1 VYAPTNDQL
10 KPGASARF
18 GHQFR
23 TWIEECPQCHFD
35 IITHSLGG
43 AVIAYWLGA
52 YAEAR
57 DVKAIHSVITI
68 DSPVNGV
75 DAWGDA
81 SALSAFHVP
90 NIGLIRD
97 AIFGTTGQVAQDL
110 NDTNFGQVARR
121 AADNVDMRCISN
133 LNDMLIPSQWA
144 TIQPVGA
151 TIITYKTLNDS
162 VPTTVKGPCENLVD
176 HYTVED
182 PFDITFIN
190 QLIKALAISP
200 KAAIPDQTVLANAH
214 NKPLDNVSVWVP
226 VVEQIARDTPKW
238 SAANTPFAADL
249 QLVTRSPFLTPGAEA
264 PIEVRL
270 LNRGNSP
277 WEVNKVSLRL
287 VDGTAFSLA
296 NDQPLP
302 EQVNPGEEI
311 PLRLKISVPKTPGV
325 YPSRWQLVHGT
336 TYFGPKIKLDLV
348 VLPAGRDQSGAVT
361 EPIAVMRGLIDKLAA
376 DVRARIEEEIRRLEE
391 AAARGASSALR
402 RRAGARSCDR
412 RPGRMAA
419 PRAAG

>member
-1 VYAPTNDQL
+1 
-10 KPGASARF
+10 
-18 GHQFR
+18 
-23 TWIEECPQCHFD
+23 
-35 IITHSLGG
+35 
-43 AVIAYWLGA
+43 
-52 YAEAR
+52 
-57 DVKAIHSVITI
+57 
-68 DSPVNGV
+68 
-75 DAWGDA
+75 
-81 SALSAFHVP
+81 
-90 NIGLIRD
+90 
-97 AIFGTTGQVAQDL
+97 
-110 NDTNFGQVARR
+110 
-121 AADNVDMRCISN
+121 MRCISN

-200 KAAIPDQTVLANAH
+200 KAAIPDQNVLANAH

-287 VDGTAFSLA
+287 VDGTAFRLA

-311 PLRLKISVPKTPGV
+311 PLRLKISVTKTPGV

-361 EPIAVMRGLIDKLAA
+361 APIAVMRGLIDKLAA
-376 DVRARIEEEIRRLEE
+376 DVRARIEEEIRCLEE
-391 AAARGASSALR
+391 AAAREALR
-402 RRAGARSCDR
+402 QLCGAVPALVLATGGLVAWRRRVQPDSGEEDGHES
-412 RPGRMAA
+412 
-419 PRAAG
+419 